1 MRKRHILFIG
11 LLAALLMALLFSFHA
26 GTEGEAPAAQTAAVD
41 SSSCVYPKEYMH
53 THHMQ
58 VLEDWKNTAAHE
70 GPDAVHETA
79 DGRKLQKNLSTCL
92 ACHGPTVT
100 SVSAA
105 TPTQMRSPTAG
116 TAIYR
121 HWKHHD
127 EKRQTRVYPQGGH
140 GPACWNGSSFRPTDW
155 RRV

>member
-11 LLAALLMALLFSFHA
+11 LLAALLMALLSSFHA
-26 GTEGEAPAAQTAAVD
+26 GTEGEAPASQAAQAAAVD

-92 ACHGPTVT
+92 ACHGSNRYFCFSCHAYANAQPN
-100 SVSAA
+100 
-105 TPTQMRSPTAG
+105 
-116 TAIYR
+116 
-121 HWKHHD
+121 
-127 EKRQTRVYPQGGH
+127 
-140 GPACWNGSSFRPTDW
+140 CWNCHISPLETP
-155 RRV
+155 